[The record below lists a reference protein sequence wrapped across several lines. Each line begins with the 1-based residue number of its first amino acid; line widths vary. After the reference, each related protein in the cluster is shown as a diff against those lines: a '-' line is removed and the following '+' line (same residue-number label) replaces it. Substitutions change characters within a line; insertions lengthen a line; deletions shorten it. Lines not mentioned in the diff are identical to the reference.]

1 MSDIKY
7 KIIKLPF
14 EVLSSKVFLFWMIGG
29 WVIYYV
35 LTSIWMD
42 EAFGS
47 FAVGIGNNLLIQVPF
62 VIFLVAGYLNFLRA
76 SMHVLKEGK
85 AR

>member
-1 MSDIKY
+1 MENQKSKLGIVKLIFN
-7 KIIKLPF
+7 II
-14 EVLSSKVFLFWMIGG
+14 SSKVLLFWMIGG

-47 FAVGIGNNLLIQVPF
+47 FAMGIGNNPLIQVPF
-62 VIFLVAGYLNFLRA
+62 VLFLIAGYLNL
-76 SMHVLKEGK
+76 
-85 AR
+85 